1 MPSYA
6 PDMTDSARDGGR
18 SAAARPVA
26 LAAVAGGAAV
36 WGLVAVSARWVAEL
50 SYPTAF
56 GLTQTGDTAYPF
68 PLGEAVFVVLGI
80 FVVGLV
86 GVGLLVRWSRR
97 QPAARAW
104 AIGWCVAAGVTLVR
118 ATDGTFRL
126 PRCGLVSYSSTYR
139 CISEGSATLRD
150 VALVSLPFV
159 IAGIGLAA
167 ASWRRPVRC
176 P

>member
-1 MPSYA
+1 MSGPA
-6 PDMTDSARDGGR
+6 VDGGR
-18 SAAARPVA
+18 AAAAWPVA
-26 LAAVAGGAAV
+26 LAAGIAGAAV
-36 WGLVAVSARWVAEL
+36 WGLVAVSGRWVAEL

-68 PLGEAVFVVLGI
+68 PLGEAVFVVLAI
-80 FVVGLV
+80 FAVGLAC
-86 GVGLLVRWSRR
+86 VGLLVRWSRR

-104 AIGWCVAAGVTLVR
+104 AIGWCIAAGVTVVR

-139 CISEGSATLRD
+139 CISAGSATVRD

-159 IAGIGLAA
+159 IAAIGLGA
-167 ASWRRPVRC
+167 ASWRRTVKVPLTRT
-176 P
+176 